1 MRVKEENE
9 TAALGASTNMRTE
22 TAGSK
27 QYDTVIGLEVHI
39 ELSTATKIFCGCST
53 KFGAMPNTQTCP
65 VCTGM
70 PGSLPVLNK
79 KVVEYAVA
87 LGLATNSRINQRTI
101 FDRKNYFYPD
111 NPQNYQI
118 SQLYVPICQDGKLE
132 IEATAGAGTNV
143 ESVDGGKNTGTKK
156 LKTIRI
162 HEMHMEEDAGKLT
175 HDEVSGISLVDY
187 NRSGVP
193 LIEIVSEPDMECAE
207 EVIAYLEKLRML
219 CLYLGISDC
228 KLQEGSMR
236 VDVNLSVKEAGCN
249 TLGTRTEMKNLNSF
263 KAISRAIA
271 AERERQIALIESGK
285 SVEQE
290 TRRWDDAAG
299 VSYSMR
305 SKEDSKDYRY
315 FPEPDV
321 PPVLISE
328 EWIEEIRSRQPEFQ
342 TEKAERFVT
351 EYGIPAYDADILTQ
365 SKHLAA
371 LFEETAKLSGQPK
384 KTANWFMGELLRL
397 LKEAGKEPEEL
408 AFSPKHAADLIAAV
422 EAGKINQAN
431 AKEVFAK
438 VVEEDVEPLSYME
451 QHGLLSLSDEGALQ
465 AAIDEVIAEHPAIV
479 EEYRG
484 GKDKVFGFLVG
495 QVMKKTKGK
504 ADPGTVN
511 GLLRKSLG
519 SV

>member
-1 MRVKEENE
+1 MSVKNENE
-9 TAALGASTNMRTE
+9 TTGN
-22 TAGSK
+22 K

-39 ELSTATKIFCGCST
+39 ELSTETKIFCGCST

-70 PGSLPVLNK
+70 PGSLPVLNQ
-79 KVVEYAVA
+79 KVVEYAIA

-118 SQLYVPICQDGKLE
+118 SQLYVPICQDGYLE
-132 IEATAGAGTNV
+132 IETTADAGND
-143 ESVDGGKNTGTKK
+143 EKYCGSEKNSGKKTTKK
-156 LKTIRI
+156 IRI

-175 HDEVSGISLVDY
+175 HDEENGISLVDY

-193 LIEIVSEPDMECAE
+193 LIEIVSEPDMESAE
-207 EVIAYLEKLRML
+207 EVIAYLEKLRMI

-236 VDVNLSVKEAGCN
+236 VDVNLSVKEAGSE
-249 TLGTRTEMKNLNSF
+249 TLGIRTEMKNLNSF
-263 KAISRAIA
+263 KAITRAIA
-271 AERERQIALIESGK
+271 AERERQIGLIERGK
-285 SVEQE
+285 AVEQE

-305 SKEDSKDYRY
+305 TKEDSKDYRY

-321 PPVLISE
+321 PPVLIDR
-328 EWIEEIRSRQPEFQ
+328 EWISEIKSRQPEFQ
-342 TEKAERFVT
+342 TEKAARFVE

-365 SKHLAA
+365 SKHLAD
-371 LFEETAKLSGQPK
+371 LYEETAKLSGQPK

-408 AFSPKHAADLIAAV
+408 TFSTKHAADLIVAV
-422 EAGKINQAN
+422 EEGKINQAN

-438 VVEEDVEPLSYME
+438 VVEDDIEPLSYME
-451 QHGLLSLSDEGALQ
+451 QHGLLSLSDMGALQ
-465 AAIDEVIAEHPAIV
+465 AAVDEVIAENAAIV
-479 EEYRG
+479 EEYRA

-504 ADPGTVN
+504 ADPGSVN
-511 GLLRKSLG
+511 ALLKKSLEC
-519 SV
+519 V

>member
-1 MRVKEENE
+1 MAK
-9 TAALGASTNMRTE
+9 
-22 TAGSK
+22 K

-39 ELSTATKIFCGCST
+39 ELSTETKIFCGCAT

-79 KVVEYAVA
+79 KVVEAAIA
-87 LGLATNSRINQRTI
+87 LGLATNSRISRRTI

-118 SQLYVPICQDGKLE
+118 SQLYVPVCRDGFLE
-132 IEATAGAGTNV
+132 IEN
-143 ESVDGGKNTGTKK
+143 
-156 LKTIRI
+156 KTVRI
-162 HEMHMEEDAGKLT
+162 HEMHMEEDAGKLV
-175 HDEVSGISLVDY
+175 HDEAAGISLVDY

-193 LIEIVSEPDMECAE
+193 LIEIVSEPDMETAE

-236 VDVNLSVKEAGCN
+236 VDVNLSVKEAGSE
-249 TLGTRTEMKNLNSF
+249 TFGTRTEMKNLNSF
-263 KAISRAIA
+263 KAIARAIA
-271 AERERQIALIESGK
+271 AERERQITRIENGQE
-285 SVEQE
+285 VVQE
-290 TRRWDDAAG
+290 TRRWDDAEG

-315 FPEPDV
+315 FPEPDI
-321 PPVLISE
+321 PPVLIGR
-328 EWIEEIRSRQPEFQ
+328 EWIDVIRNRQPEFKE
-342 TEKAERFVT
+342 EKAARFVE

-365 SKHLAA
+365 SRHLAT
-371 LFEETAKLSGQPK
+371 LFEETAKRSGLPK

-397 LKEAGKEPEEL
+397 LKESGKEPEEL
-408 AFSPKHAADLIAAV
+408 TFSPKHAADLIVAV
-422 EAGKINQAN
+422 EEGKINQAN

-438 VVEEDVEPLSYME
+438 VVEADVDPLSYME
-451 QHGLLSLSDEGALQ
+451 QHGLMSLSDEGVLQ
-465 AAIDEVIAEHPAIV
+465 AAVDEVLAEYPEIV
-479 EEYRG
+479 EEYRS

-504 ADPGTVN
+504 ADPGKVN
-511 GLLRKSLG
+511 GLLRKNLSRFA
-519 SV
+519 

>member
-1 MRVKEENE
+1 VDAVETKNEYKTTPANE
-9 TAALGASTNMRTE
+9 TGTTE
-22 TAGSK
+22 
-27 QYDTVIGLEVHI
+27 QYRYDTVIGLEVHI
-39 ELSTATKIFCGCST
+39 ELSTKTKIFCGCST

-87 LGLATNSRINQRTI
+87 LGLATNCRINQRTL

-111 NPQNYQI
+111 NPQDYQI
-118 SQLYVPICQDGKLE
+118 SQLYVPICQSGYLE
-132 IEATAGAGTNV
+132 IAVNSGGGSKQ
-143 ESVDGGKNTGTKK
+143 ESRGGKTM
-156 LKTIRI
+156 KTIRI

-175 HDEVSGISLVDY
+175 HDETAGISLVDY

-193 LIEIVSEPDMECAE
+193 LIEIVSEPDMESAE
-207 EVIAYLEKLRML
+207 EVVAYLEKLRMI

-236 VDVNLSVKEAGCN
+236 VDVNLSVKEAGSDV
-249 TLGTRTEMKNLNSF
+249 LGTRTEMKNLNSF
-263 KAISRAIA
+263 KAIGRAIA
-271 AERERQIALIESGK
+271 AERERQIAILTSGK
-285 SVEQE
+285 TVEQE

-321 PPVLISE
+321 PPVLISG

-342 TEKAERFVT
+342 EEKATRFVT

-365 SKHLAA
+365 STHLAT

-408 AFSPKHAADLIAAV
+408 AFSPKHAADLITAV
-422 EAGKINQAN
+422 EEGKINQAN
-431 AKEVFAK
+431 AKEVFEK
-438 VVEEDVEPLSYME
+438 VVTEDVAPLSYME
-451 QHGLLSLSDEGALQ
+451 QHGLMSLSDTGVLQ
-465 AAIDEVIAEHPAIV
+465 AAVEEVIEENTAIV
-479 EEYRG
+479 EEYRS

-504 ADPGTVN
+504 ADPGLVN
-511 GLLRKSLG
+511 ELLRKSLG
-519 SV
+519 RV

>member
-1 MRVKEENE
+1 MSTKREKEVFVENE
-9 TAALGASTNMRTE
+9 SGEKDEGRR
-22 TAGSK
+22 
-27 QYDTVIGLEVHI
+27 YDTVIGLEVHI

-53 KFGAMPNTQTCP
+53 RFGAMPNTQTCP

-70 PGSLPVLNK
+70 PGSLPVLNR
-79 KVVEYAVA
+79 KVVEFAIA
-87 LGLATNSRINQRTI
+87 LGMATNSKISRRTI

-118 SQLYVPICQDGKLE
+118 SQLYVPICEDGRLE
-132 IEATAGAGTNV
+132 IVLRPESENGDGENAQKNERTAGR
-143 ESVDGGKNTGTKK
+143 KK
-156 LKTIRI
+156 IIRI

-175 HDEVSGISLVDY
+175 HDDAAGLSLVDY

-193 LIEIVSEPDMECAE
+193 LIEIVSEPDMENAE
-207 EVIAYLEKLRML
+207 EVIAYLEKLRMI

-236 VDVNLSVKEAGCN
+236 VDVNLSVKEAGSN
-249 TLGTRTEMKNLNSF
+249 VLGTRTEMKNLNSF
-263 KAISRAIA
+263 KAITRAIE
-271 AERERQIALIESGK
+271 AERERQITLIERGQE
-285 SVEQE
+285 VEQE
-290 TRRWDDAAG
+290 TRRWDDNAG
-299 VSYSMR
+299 MSYSMR

-328 EWIEEIRSRQPEFQ
+328 EWIEEIRSRQPEFRQ
-342 TEKAERFVT
+342 EKTERFVA

-365 SKHLAA
+365 SKQLAD

-408 AFSPKHAADLIAAV
+408 AFSPKHVADLIMAV

-438 VVEEDVEPLSYME
+438 IVEEDIEPISYME
-451 QHGLLSLSDEGALQ
+451 RQGLLSLNDESVLQ
-465 AAIDEVIAEHPAIV
+465 TAIDEVIAENGAVV
-479 EEYRG
+479 EEYRS

-504 ADPGTVN
+504 AAPGVVN
-511 GLLRKSLG
+511 VMLKEKLR
-519 SV
+519 

>member
-1 MRVKEENE
+1 METKEVHK
-9 TAALGASTNMRTE
+9 TAPVSTE
-22 TAGSK
+22 GTAE
-27 QYDTVIGLEVHI
+27 QRRYDTVIGLEVHI
-39 ELSTATKIFCGCST
+39 ELSTKTKIFCGCST

-79 KVVEYAVA
+79 KVVEYAIA
-87 LGLATNSRINQRTI
+87 LGLATNCRINQRTL

-111 NPQNYQI
+111 NPQDYQI
-118 SQLYVPICQDGKLE
+118 SQLYVPVCQDGHLE
-132 IEATAGAGTNV
+132 IEVSNSGGSNP
-143 ESVDGGKNTGTKK
+143 ESCGGKVMKR
-156 LKTIRI
+156 IRI

-175 HDEVSGISLVDY
+175 HDETAGISLVDY

-193 LIEIVSEPDMECAE
+193 LIEIVSEPDMESAE
-207 EVIAYLEKLRML
+207 EVVAYLEKLRMI

-236 VDVNLSVKEAGCN
+236 VDVNLSVKEAGSDV
-249 TLGTRTEMKNLNSF
+249 LGTRTEMKNLNSF
-263 KAISRAIA
+263 KAIGRAIE
-271 AERERQIALIESGK
+271 AERERQIALLTSGK
-285 SVEQE
+285 IVEQE

-321 PPVLISE
+321 PPVLISGD
-328 EWIEEIRSRQPEFQ
+328 WIEKIRSRQPEFQ
-342 TEKAERFVT
+342 EEKATRFVT

-365 SKHLAA
+365 STHLAA
-371 LFEETAKLSGQPK
+371 LFEETAKLCGQPK

-397 LKEAGKEPEEL
+397 LKEAGKEPGEL

-422 EAGKINQAN
+422 EEGKINQAN

-438 VVEEDVEPLSYME
+438 IVKEDVEPLSYME
-451 QHGLLSLSDEGALQ
+451 QHGLMSLSDTGALQ
-465 AAIDEVIAEHPAIV
+465 TAIAEVMVENAGIV
-479 EEYRG
+479 EEYRS
-484 GKDKVFGFLVG
+484 GKEKVFGFLVG

-504 ADPGTVN
+504 ADPGKVSE
-511 GLLRKSLG
+511 LLKMNLRN
-519 SV
+519 V

>member
-1 MRVKEENE
+1 MAK
-9 TAALGASTNMRTE
+9 
-22 TAGSK
+22 K

-39 ELSTATKIFCGCST
+39 ELSTETKIFCGCSA
-53 KFGAMPNTQTCP
+53 KFGALPNTQTCP

-87 LGLATNSRINQRTI
+87 LGLATNSKINQRTI

-118 SQLYVPICQDGKLE
+118 SQLYVPVCQNGALDITTESSGDGAKH
-132 IEATAGAGTNV
+132 T
-143 ESVDGGKNTGTKK
+143 
-156 LKTIRI
+156 KTIRI
-162 HEMHMEEDAGKLT
+162 HEMHMEEDAGKLM
-175 HDEVSGISLVDY
+175 HDEETGISLIDY

-193 LIEIVSEPDMECAE
+193 LIEIVSEPDMETAE
-207 EVIAYLEKLRML
+207 EVIAYLEKLRMI

-236 VDVNLSVKEAGCN
+236 VDVNLSVKEAGSKE
-249 TLGTRTEMKNLNSF
+249 LGTRTEMKNLNSF
-263 KAISRAIA
+263 KAITRAIT
-271 AERERQIALIESGK
+271 AERERQIALIESGCE
-285 SVEQE
+285 VEQE
-290 TRRWDDAAG
+290 TRRWDDSAG

-321 PPVLISE
+321 PPVLISG
-328 EWIEEIRSRQPEFQ
+328 EWITQIKERQPEFREDMAARF
-342 TEKAERFVT
+342 TE
-351 EYGIPAYDADILTQ
+351 EYGIPEYDAGVLTQ
-365 SKHLAA
+365 SKHLAM
-371 LFEETAKLSGQPK
+371 LFEETAELSGQPK

-397 LKEAGKEPEEL
+397 VKEAGKEPEDFT
-408 AFSPKHAADLIAAV
+408 FSPKHAADLIVAV

-431 AKEVFAK
+431 AKIVFAK
-438 VVEEDVEPLSYME
+438 IVETDVEPLSYME
-451 QHGLLSLSDEGALQ
+451 EHGLMSLSDEGTLQ
-465 AAIDEVIAEHPAIV
+465 RAIDTVLAGNPEIV

-495 QVMKKTKGK
+495 QVMKETKGK
-504 ADPGTVN
+504 ADPGVVN
-511 GLLRKSLG
+511 ALLRKALERI
-519 SV
+519 